1 MSGRTSTTVWTVVAA
16 NTVALLVC
24 LGLAFSAGAKAN
36 GAGFV
41 DAMTGGT
48 GLIALG
54 VALGAVVFSVFKLGS
69 LSGPNGDVAAFAEK
83 LAAGQFDSRL
93 DSSDELAQTLNR
105 VAERLQRSTRDQAA
119 QESLQRSVT
128 EFLTIVSQIARGDLT
143 LRGKVTN
150 DALGNVV
157 DSVNYMLDNF
167 AKVLERVRKAAID
180 VQTNANDILIS
191 SEEMASG
198 ANQQD
203 QEITNTSSAVEQLT
217 VSMKQVSNNAEA
229 SAEAARRALD
239 AAEQGNRSV
248 RDTLEGMQ
256 RIRASVQAT
265 AKKIKSLGDRS
276 LEISEIVNVINDITE
291 QTNLLALNA
300 AIEAARAGEAGRGFA
315 VVADEVRKLAEHSR
329 NATKDISA
337 LIKSIQAETNEAV
350 VVMEEGTKE
359 VEVGAKLADQAGKAL
374 EAISSV
380 VRQSAELV
388 QEISLA
394 SKQQVR
400 GTEGVANAMQIIS
413 GITRQTS
420 QGTRGTAR
428 TVETM
433 VKLSEQLNEALSQ
446 FKIANNGASQAAGAV
461 TGAGSGR
468 PELVATG
475 GGRPGGNGAA
485 RFSGD

>member
-1 MSGRTSTTVWTVVAA
+1 MNGRTSSTVWTVVAA
-16 NTVALLVC
+16 NTAALLIVM
-24 LGLAFSAGAKAN
+24 GLAFGVGAKSN

-41 DAMTGGT
+41 EGMSSPS
-48 GLIALG
+48 GLAAIVVMA
-54 VALGAVVFSVFKLGS
+54 VAVVFSVVKLGS
-69 LSGPNGDVAAFAEK
+69 ISGPGGDIEAFAEK
-83 LAAGQFDSRL
+83 LAAGSFDSRL
-93 DSSDELAQTLNR
+93 DSSSELAQTLNR

-167 AKVLERVRKAAID
+167 TKVLERVRKAAID
-180 VQTNANDILIS
+180 VQTNANDILIG
-191 SEEMASG
+191 SEQMASG

-203 QEITNTSSAVEQLT
+203 QEITNTSSAVEELT

-256 RIRASVQAT
+256 RIRSSVQAT

-359 VEVGAKLADQAGKAL
+359 VEVGARLADQAGKAL

-413 GITRQTS
+413 SITRQTS

-446 FKIANNGASQAAGAV
+446 FKIANNGNGAAAAG
-461 TGAGSGR
+461 TPGATGR
-468 PELVATG
+468 PELVAA
-475 GGRPGGNGAA
+475 GAA
-485 RFSGD
+485 RPAAGNNGGATRF

>member
-1 MSGRTSTTVWTVVAA
+1 MNGRTSSTVWTVIAA
-16 NTVALLVC
+16 NTVALLIVM
-24 LGLAFSAGAKAN
+24 GLAFGVGAKSN

-41 DAMTGGT
+41 ESMSSPS
-48 GLIALG
+48 GLAAIVVLAL
-54 VALGAVVFSVFKLGS
+54 AVVFSVAKLGS
-69 LSGPNGDVAAFAEK
+69 ISGPGGEIEAFAEK
-83 LAAGQFDSRL
+83 LAAGSFDSRL
-93 DSSDELAQTLNR
+93 DSSSELAQTLNR

-167 AKVLERVRKAAID
+167 TKVLERVRKAAID

-191 SEEMASG
+191 SEQMASG

-203 QEITNTSSAVEQLT
+203 QEITNTSSAVEELT

-256 RIRASVQAT
+256 RIRSSVQAT

-359 VEVGAKLADQAGKAL
+359 VEVGARLADQAGKAL

-413 GITRQTS
+413 SITRQTS

-446 FKIANNGASQAAGAV
+446 FKIANNGAAPVAATAAAG
-461 TGAGSGR
+461 TGR

-475 GGRPGGNGAA
+475 AGRPNGNGGAA
-485 RFSGD
+485 RFNG